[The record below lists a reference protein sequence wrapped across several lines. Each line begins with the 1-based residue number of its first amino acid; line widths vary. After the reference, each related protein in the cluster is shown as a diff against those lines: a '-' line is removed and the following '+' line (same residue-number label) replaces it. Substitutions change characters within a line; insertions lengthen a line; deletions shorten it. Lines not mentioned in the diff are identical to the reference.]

1 MLTLSSPDMIS
12 RLRDQDMKQSHFGP
26 ISAMSIV
33 IANMIGTGVFT
44 SLGYQLLTIQD
55 FAAIISL
62 WVIGGLLSLCGA
74 FVYAELGALFPH
86 SGGEY
91 RYLSDVFHPSIGF
104 LSGWTSSTIG
114 FTAPLAMSAIAVGN
128 YVVASIGFGHPMII
142 GLLALLSLTAIHTMS
157 HKASGTFQSFSTGAK
172 VLFVILLILL
182 GFSHAEWNFEHF
194 APTIS
199 TAQQMTSPSFA
210 VSLIYVIFAYS
221 GWNASA
227 YVASELKNP
236 ERDVPLS
243 IILGTVFVTI
253 VYVLINMMFLMVAPI
268 NDLTVNSETMMPK
281 ELVVIAGSHFLP
293 PLFATISGLI
303 IAFMLISSM
312 SAMIVAGPR
321 VLRSMVNEYVPSQKG
336 KDIST
341 IPVKSIW
348 IQTGIAVLMI
358 LTSTYDTLIT
368 FTTFLITLFSSLTA
382 LAAIYARF
390 SMRSVHRPYRMFA
403 YPTTPV
409 LFLLIN
415 LWIMQKTIQDKPTDM
430 YYVAGILLSGVI
442 AFIFFSRKRQVIE

>member
-1 MLTLSSPDMIS
+1 
-12 RLRDQDMKQSHFGP
+12 
-26 ISAMSIV
+26 
-33 IANMIGTGVFT
+33 
-44 SLGYQLLTIQD
+44 
-55 FAAIISL
+55 
-62 WVIGGLLSLCGA
+62 
-74 FVYAELGALFPH
+74 
-86 SGGEY
+86 
-91 RYLSDVFHPSIGF
+91 
-104 LSGWTSSTIG
+104 
-114 FTAPLAMSAIAVGN
+114 
-128 YVVASIGFGHPMII
+128 
-142 GLLALLSLTAIHTMS
+142 
-157 HKASGTFQSFSTGAK
+157 
-172 VLFVILLILL
+172 
-182 GFSHAEWNFEHF
+182 
-194 APTIS
+194 
-199 TAQQMTSPSFA
+199 
-210 VSLIYVIFAYS
+210 
-221 GWNASA
+221 SA

-268 NDLTVNSETMMPK
+268 NELTVNPDTMMPK
-281 ELVVIAGSHFLP
+281 ELVVIAGSYFLP
-293 PLFATISGLI
+293 PVFATISGLI

-312 SAMIVAGPR
+312 SAMVVAGPR

-368 FTTFLITLFSSLTA
+368 FTTFLITLFSSITA

-403 YPTTPV
+403 YPATPV

-415 LWIMQKTIQDKPTDM
+415 LWIMQKTIQDKPMDM

-442 AFIFFSRKRQVIE
+442 AFIFFSRKKSQVNE

>member
-1 MLTLSSPDMIS
+1 
-12 RLRDQDMKQSHFGP
+12 
-26 ISAMSIV
+26 
-33 IANMIGTGVFT
+33 
-44 SLGYQLLTIQD
+44 
-55 FAAIISL
+55 
-62 WVIGGLLSLCGA
+62 
-74 FVYAELGALFPH
+74 
-86 SGGEY
+86 
-91 RYLSDVFHPSIGF
+91 
-104 LSGWTSSTIG
+104 
-114 FTAPLAMSAIAVGN
+114 
-128 YVVASIGFGHPMII
+128 
-142 GLLALLSLTAIHTMS
+142 
-157 HKASGTFQSFSTGAK
+157 
-172 VLFVILLILL
+172 LLIIL
-182 GFSHAEWNFEHF
+182 GFSHADWNFEHF
-194 APTIS
+194 TPTIS

-268 NDLTVNSETMMPK
+268 NELMVNPETMMPK

-293 PLFATISGLI
+293 PIFATISGLI

-312 SAMIVAGPR
+312 SAMVVAGPR
-321 VLRSMVNEYVPSQKG
+321 VLRSMVSEYLPSQKG

-390 SMRSVHRPYRMFA
+390 SMRKAYRPYRMFA
-403 YPTTPV
+403 YPATPV

-430 YYVAGILLSGVI
+430 YYVAGILITGII
-442 AFIFFSRKRQVIE
+442 AYIMFSTKKSQVNA